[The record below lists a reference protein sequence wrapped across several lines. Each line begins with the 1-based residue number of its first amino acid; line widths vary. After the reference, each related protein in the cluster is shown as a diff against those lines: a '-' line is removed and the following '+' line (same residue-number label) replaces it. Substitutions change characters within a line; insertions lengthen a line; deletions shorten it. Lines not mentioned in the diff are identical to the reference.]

1 VADRRGKLR
10 SFTGT
15 FSRPVPIAILIVV
28 LLAIAV
34 IAIVASRTPSS
45 PERTV
50 REFISSRINGDDS
63 KAAKLTVEGSV
74 QGFLGRES
82 SLSDTNTSFNVS
94 VLESDSQSA
103 VVEVHFIQGDQS
115 ADVPYSCKH
124 VSGSWKIDLKA
135 TEELWMAD
143 QND

>member
-1 VADRRGKLR
+1 
-10 SFTGT
+10 
-15 FSRPVPIAILIVV
+15 